1 MSRPTPL
8 RADGQPADVDC
19 GCCSRFIGPEL
30 TCPYCG
36 ADAERRAPLRLL
48 RILAVALAV
57 GGLAAL
63 ALQARH
69 TPLPLVRAA
78 DLRPGM
84 AMANVRMSGTAATAP
99 RTIDEHGRPDFVSF
113 DLDDGS
119 GRVTVAASRDVAR
132 ALAGNVAALPRRG
145 DRVEVSGR
153 LSLTPDRQPRLY
165 LDDPA
170 HLLVTAAPA
179 EGFR

>member
-19 GCCSRFIGPEL
+19 GCCGRFIGPEL

-48 RILAVALAV
+48 RVLAVALAV
-57 GGLAAL
+57 GGLL
-63 ALQARH
+63 ALGWQARL
-69 TPLPLVRAA
+69 TPVPLVRAV
-78 DLRPGM
+78 DVRPGM
-84 AMANVRMSGTAATAP
+84 ATANVRMAGTAATAP
-99 RTIDEHGRPDFVSF
+99 RTIDDHGQPDFVSF

-132 ALAGNVAALPRRG
+132 ALVGNAAALPRRG
-145 DRVEVSGR
+145 DHVEVCGR
-153 LSLTPDRQPRLY
+153 LSLTPDRRPRLY

-170 HLLVTAAPA
+170 HLRVAAAPQ
-179 EGFR
+179 EPRP